1 MGYTLVQAQ
10 LAASPSE
17 DIKEEAKLIGTPE
30 GAEGSKERVSWFQK
44 WVNNLPEEKDEGPG
58 GMDMA
63 SLQNMMGGGG
73 GMGGKGCGKGKDAG
87 YPEKEPEE
95 VEKEAD

>member
-10 LAASPSE
+10 LAASPTE
-17 DIKEEAKLIGTPE
+17 EIKEEAKLIGTPE
-30 GAEGSKERVSWFQK
+30 GAEGSKERISWFQK

-73 GMGGKGCGKGKDAG
+73 MGGGGMGGKGGGKGKEADG

-95 VEKEAD
+95 V